1 MTATKLDLVKVEDW
15 GLFTDTTKPIIIAGP
30 CSAESEQQ
38 VFETAKGLKAAGVE
52 VLRAGIW
59 KPRTR
64 PNCFEG
70 VGSEGLVWMKRVQR
84 ELGMKISTE
93 VANVKHVY
101 EALKAG
107 VDMLWIGARTSANPF
122 AMQEI
127 ADALKGTDIPV
138 LVKNPVNPDVEL
150 WIACFGTLKYGR
162 TEKNRCDSSGFFCL
176 CKIQVPQCSSVAIT
190 YRDKTAFPPIC

>member
-64 PNCFEG
+64 PNCFQISAG
-70 VGSEGLVWMKRVQR
+70 MGTPLNKDTMK
-84 ELGMKISTE
+84 ELG
-93 VANVKHVY
+93 VLD
-101 EALKAG
+101 EA
-107 VDMLWIGARTSANPF
+107 GAA
-122 AMQEI
+122 
-127 ADALKGTDIPV
+127 
-138 LVKNPVNPDVEL
+138 
-150 WIACFGTLKYGR
+150 
-162 TEKNRCDSSGFFCL
+162 
-176 CKIQVPQCSSVAIT
+176 
-190 YRDKTAFPPIC
+190 

>member
-64 PNCFEG
+64 PNCFPHLFLFEHRHG
-70 VGSEGLVWMKRVQR
+70 IYSVRHNVDC
-84 ELGMKISTE
+84 IS
-93 VANVKHVY
+93 
-101 EALKAG
+101 
-107 VDMLWIGARTSANPF
+107 
-122 AMQEI
+122 
-127 ADALKGTDIPV
+127 
-138 LVKNPVNPDVEL
+138 
-150 WIACFGTLKYGR
+150 
-162 TEKNRCDSSGFFCL
+162 FCL
-176 CKIQVPQCSSVAIT
+176 ALCH
-190 YRDKTAFPPIC
+190 